1 MVEAAFLVL
10 RECAELLLIA
20 WAAQACLIRARREEL
35 VPRLRQ
41 GIVAGV
47 VLGIVLVA
55 WIVRHPWTPRAEAVL
70 SMALGASVLFMATAM
85 LSSKVAI
92 RDHVGHWLL
101 AAIEGR
107 SAPLV
112 VAAFVGLAALRETL
126 EIGLFL
132 HAAEGTEGW
141 PLLATGALLGVA
153 ATMLAAMAF
162 RTLQSRIPLLAVYRL
177 SSLLLC
183 LLAMELMLGGLGQFL
198 ATFPPPLLPGFGA
211 MVDLLTP
218 EHAGFRYL
226 CSGLMLLPVAVVLRS
241 WWTEA
246 SSER

>member
-20 WAAQACLIRARREEL
+20 WAAQACLIRAHREEL

-47 VLGIVLVA
+47 ALGMLLVA

-70 SMALGASVLFMATAM
+70 SMLLGASVLFMATAM

-92 RDHVGHWLL
+92 RDHVGRWLL
-101 AAIEGR
+101 AAIEAR
-107 SAPLV
+107 SAPLI

-132 HAAEGTEGW
+132 YAAEGAEGW
-141 PLLATGALLGVA
+141 PMLAAGALLGGA
-153 ATMLAAMAF
+153 AAALAAMAF

-183 LLAMELMLGGLGQFL
+183 LLAIELTLGGLGQFL
-198 ATFPPPLLPGFGA
+198 ATFPHPPLPGFGA

-218 EHAGFRYL
+218 EHTGFRYL
-226 CSGLMLLPVAVVLRS
+226 CLGLMLVPAAMVLRS

-246 SSER
+246 GAER